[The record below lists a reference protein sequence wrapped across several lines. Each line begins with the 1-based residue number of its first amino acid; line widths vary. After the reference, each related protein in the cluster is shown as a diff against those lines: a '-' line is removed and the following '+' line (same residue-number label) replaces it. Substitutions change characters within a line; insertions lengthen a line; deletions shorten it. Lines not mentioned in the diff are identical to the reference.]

1 MALTL
6 EQVRHVATLAR
17 LALTPEEEERYRHQL
32 SAILDA
38 MEALKAVDTSKVEPT
53 SHATLGA
60 STGVPLGMRPDEPR
74 PSLDEERALRNAP
87 AKSGTSFAVPK
98 IIE

>member
-38 MEALKAVDTSKVEPT
+38 MEELKQLDIANVEAT
-53 SHATLGA
+53 SHATFTDAPVVRADAL
-60 STGVPLGMRPDEPR
+60 R
-74 PSLDEERALRNAP
+74 PSLDEQGALGNAP
-87 AKSGTSFAVPK
+87 AKSGTAFAVPK

>member
-1 MALTL
+1 MTLTL

-17 LALTPEEEERYRHQL
+17 LSLTPEEEQRYATQL

-38 MEALKAVDTSKVEPT
+38 VNQLQELDVSGVEPT
-53 SHATLGA
+53 SHATLA
-60 STGVPLGMRPDEPR
+60 SSLLREDVHV
-74 PSLDEERALRNAP
+74 PSLPPEKSLANAP
-87 AKSGTSFAVPK
+87 AKMGSSFAVPK